1 MAIQVPFPIP
11 SSGYALNSK
20 LRVNLDFI
28 VSKFNEFNTGTATW
42 DTVAVGTANN
52 LTGTVTF
59 YNSSNSNYLTLQAGV
74 TSPSI
79 TYTLPTADGGSGYF
93 LRTNGSG
100 VMSWAQVIPDGLG
113 AYLAMYDAA
122 TGVASNNLQAYKM
135 YNSQFF
141 RIAIADQGSL
151 SSTRTYTI
159 PNTGANLASFIMSEG
174 SSSINGNL
182 TMLAPG
188 YLSTSILR
196 FVNSVTCEISMASGG
211 SGHSLI
217 WPSSQG
223 AGGTVLSNN
232 GSGTLSW
239 ATIGS
244 LGGVATTAL
253 NNLAAVAINT
263 SLVSDTDNT
272 DSLGSASILWANTH
286 SKAFTAG
293 RSGSLGSLQL
303 FPTTASKGWIW
314 INASNNAGDTELLIT
329 NASMAGTRA
338 YTIPDAGTLSADFVL
353 TAGSQIVTGAKTF
366 ASSALLLQE
375 AGSTDV
381 VTIAVASLGAG
392 RTYTVPD
399 AGGAASFVMTEGTQT
414 INGSKTFGADFL
426 CERSNVGNRVTGT
439 VKNTDNTDG
448 GSNARITAAVGGS
461 SGGDPFF
468 FCDNGVTD
476 WAFGTDNSDSDK
488 FKLSQA
494 SSVGTNDVI
503 VVTSAGEVTQPL
515 QPSFLATAPA
525 NTANVTGDGTLAN
538 AEYDTEIFDQGS
550 DFDTSTF
557 TFTTPITGRY
567 CFSATL
573 DATGISAGATFSEIQ
588 IVTSNREYRF
598 LEPQVT
604 VAAAETMI
612 TATVACA
619 DMDSNDTA
627 IIKWRIGGTSK
638 TAEMSNDARYNYF
651 SGSLIN

>member
-113 AYLAMYDAA
+113 AYLAMYDAT

-151 SSTRTYTI
+151 STTRTYTI
-159 PNTGANLASFIMSEG
+159 PNTGANTASFIMSEG
-174 SSSINGNL
+174 SSSMSGNL
-182 TMLAPG
+182 TILAPA
-188 YLSTSILR
+188 YVSTSILR
-196 FVNSVTCEISMASGG
+196 LVNSVTCEISMASGG

-239 ATIGS
+239 ATVGS

-253 NNLAAVAINT
+253 NNLASVAINT
-263 SLVSDTDNT
+263 SLISDTDNT
-272 DSLGSASILWANTH
+272 DSLGSDLILWANTH
-286 SKAFTAG
+286 TKALTAG
-293 RSGSLGSLQL
+293 RSGSLGSIQL
-303 FPTTASKGWIW
+303 FPLTASKGWIW

-338 YTIPDAGTLSADFVL
+338 YTIPDAGTTSADFVL
-353 TAGSQIVTGAKTF
+353 TAGSQTITGAKTF

-381 VTIAVASLGAG
+381 VTIAVASLSTG

-399 AGGAASFVMTEGTQT
+399 AGGAASFVMTEGIQT
-414 INGSKTFGADFL
+414 VNGAKTFGNA
-426 CERSNVGNRVTGT
+426 VTIT
-439 VKNTDNTDG
+439 TSTANTLVVSTDQTTTEVSIDNTASD
-448 GSNARITAAVGGS
+448 
-461 SGGDPFF
+461 GDPFLS
-468 FCDNGVTD
+468 
-476 WAFGTDNSDSDK
+476 W
-488 FKLSQA
+488 KLSGTKQFSLGVNDGASDVLQLGTTAIDTGTMWQA
-494 SSVGTNDVI
+494 
-503 VVTSAGEVTQPL
+503 TSAGEITQPL
-515 QPSFLATAPA
+515 QPSFLVTNSTGAS
-525 NTANVTGDGTLAN
+525 NVTGDGT
-538 AEYDTEIFDQGS
+538 EYTVTWPTEVFDQGG
-550 DFDTSTF
+550 DFASNTF
-557 TFTTPITGRY
+557 TAPVTGRY
-567 CFSATL
+567 ELSVATNWE
-573 DATGISAGATFSEIQ
+573 GILSTHTFKTLKIA
-588 IVTSNREYRF
+588 TSNRNYQFEQSESLARTFASYS
-598 LEPQVT
+598 LS
-604 VAAAETMI
+604 I
-612 TATVACA
+612 IA
-619 DMDSNDTA
+619 DMDVNDTA
-627 IIKWRIGGTSK
+627 TITFTAGGSTKVLDLAAS
-638 TAEMSNDARYNYF
+638 AVDNIF